1 MPKFDFYHSF
11 NAGEVSPFI
20 DARTTLEKYR
30 SACRTLENFQILPYG
45 GVVRRPGFRFVGE
58 TKRSATRCRL
68 IGFNFSTTT
77 RFILEVG
84 VGYIR
89 FWRGVAG
96 GGEQILDPSSD
107 FPLEVLTPYDE
118 EALRELQFAQINDI
132 MYFAHARYPVYKL
145 SRFADDNW
153 TFAEVDWYYPPLRD
167 VNIGDT
173 TISANGTTGTV
184 TLTASTAIFRSGHV
198 GSQWRM
204 EWPRTITS
212 SNIEINLTAAH
223 NVSATIDVKGAW
235 DLTTYG
241 TWDATVQILR
251 TPSDE
256 WKAGPLVLPVARSGT
271 TATVTHTAHG
281 FANNDRVHF
290 SGSAAPFNTTTAV
303 QITVIDADS
312 YSYTVANSGAA
323 SGNVRVEN
331 ISQMEIVREYDSNSD
346 RNIITSGNELER
358 CGIKLYVKAYTSD
371 TNARAT
377 LTVSNQTVGGQV
389 KILTVASNGLT
400 ATADVQEWL
409 GTDAQSNRKTKLW
422 YEAAFSG
429 DRGYP
434 RAVALHEQR
443 LCFGG
448 VTAEPNTLWC
458 SALDDFENFE
468 TGPNADDAVSFTL
481 AASEGNRINW
491 LYSQADLLVGTS
503 GDEWTIGSADTA
515 QALSATNIQANRQS
529 SYGSK
534 YMRAALVNDVLLF
547 VQRNGRKVRELVY
560 ELNKDGWVA
569 PDLTLLAEHITKGE
583 IVEIAYQQQ
592 PDAILWCVRGD
603 GVLLGMTYERD
614 QKVVGW
620 HRHVTD
626 GTIESAAVIYGIG
639 TEDEVWVA
647 VNRVV
652 DGAVKRFLERFQLQW
667 RDHLDNE
674 DVNNWRYLD
683 NYVSNPL
690 NEFAVQSATLL
701 GGTKLEIILDED
713 DFTLELADG
722 DLITFRDVGGTV
734 ELNDTF
740 RIKIDPLDASQWIL
754 TDPVTGADI
763 DATGWG
769 TYTSGGIAAFEA
781 AYPIQSITLSGST
794 LTLILDDVLFD
805 TDFTNGTSIRFESV
819 GGMTELNGTWTV
831 QATNDPEYFE
841 LVDPATSL
849 PVDTTSWGTYT
860 SGGYAVLS
868 RAYAVPNLSGRQVTI
883 YDAGGTWTTQTATR
897 GRVNRLNQPLAVGL
911 PYTSTLRPMK
921 LDMEL
926 QDGTSQGRKKRVHQ
940 ILART
945 YKSRGGEIRTNGGEY
960 YDLAGTGVNTGDQK
974 IVLAGAFGID
984 ADIDVRQTEPYPLAL
999 LALEPKWDTYGNE

>member
-1 MPKFDFYHSF
+1 MPKFDFYPSF

-58 TKRSATRCRL
+58 TKRSNTRCRL
-68 IGFNFSTTT
+68 VGFNFSTTT
-77 RFILEVG
+77 RFVLEMG

-89 FWRGVAG
+89 FWRGIEG
-96 GGEQILDPSSD
+96 GGEQILALTG
-107 FPLEVLTPYDE
+107 FPLEVVTPYDE
-118 EALRELQFAQINDI
+118 GALRELQFAQINDI

-145 SRFADDNW
+145 SRLADNNW
-153 TFAEVDWYYPPLRD
+153 TFEEVDWYYPPLREI
-167 VNIGDT
+167 NIEDT
-173 TISANGTTGTV
+173 TIFANGTSGTV
-184 TLTASTAIFRSGHV
+184 TLTASAAIFRQGHV
-198 GSQWRM
+198 GSQWRI

-212 SNIEINLTAAH
+212 SNIEMNISAAH
-223 NVSATIDVKGAW
+223 NVSNTIDVKGAW

-241 TWDATVQILR
+241 TWDATIQILR
-251 TPSDE
+251 IPSDT
-256 WKAGPLVLPVARSGT
+256 WKLGPIVCAVTRSST

-281 FANNDRVHF
+281 FATNDRVHF

-303 QITVIDADS
+303 QITVVDANT
-312 YSYTVANSGAA
+312 YTYTVANSG
-323 SGNVRVEN
+323 SSSSTVRVEN
-331 ISQMEIVREYDSNSD
+331 ISQMEIVREYDSNAD

-358 CGIKLYVKAYTSD
+358 CGIKLYVKAWTSQ
-371 TNARAT
+371 TNARVT
-377 LTVSNQTVGGQV
+377 LTVANQTVGGQV
-389 KILTVASNGLT
+389 KIATVASNGLSAT
-400 ATADVQEWL
+400 ATVQEWL
-409 GTDAQSNRKTKLW
+409 GTDAQSNRRTKLW

-429 DRGYP
+429 FRGFP
-434 RAVALHEQR
+434 RSVALHEQR

-448 VTAEPNTLWC
+448 NTSEPNTIWC
-458 SALDDFENFE
+458 SKLDDFENYE
-468 TGPNADDAVSFTL
+468 MGTTAEAAISFTL

-515 QALSATNIQANRQS
+515 QSLSSTNVQARRQS

-560 ELNKDGWVA
+560 ELNKDGWIA

-603 GVLLGMTYERD
+603 GVLIGMTYERD

-620 HRHVTD
+620 HRHLTD
-626 GTIESAAVIYGIG
+626 GTIESVAVIYGIG
-639 TEDEVWVA
+639 TEDEIWVA

-652 DGAVKRFLERFQLQW
+652 DGAVKRFIERFQLQW
-667 RDHLDNE
+667 RDRLDNE
-674 DVNNWRYLD
+674 DTDGWRYLD
-683 NYVSNPL
+683 NYVNNPP
-690 NEFAVQSATLL
+690 NEFAVQSVTLL
-701 GGTKLEIILDED
+701 GGSKLEIILDED
-713 DFTLELADG
+713 DFTLELAAG
-722 DLITFRDVGGTV
+722 DLITFRDVGGTTQ
-734 ELNDTF
+734 LNASF
-740 RIKIDPLDASQWIL
+740 RLKADPADPSQWIL

-763 DATGWG
+763 DTTGWG
-769 TYTSGGIAAFEA
+769 AYTSGGVAAFEA

-805 TDFTNGTSIRFESV
+805 TELANGTQIRFESV
-819 GGMTELNGTWTV
+819 GGMTQLNGTWTV
-831 QATNDPEYFE
+831 QATSDPEYFE
-841 LVDPATSL
+841 LVDPATGL
-849 PVDTTSWGTYT
+849 AVDATSWGTYT
-860 SGGYAVLS
+860 SGGYAVLA
-868 RAYAVPNLSGRQVTI
+868 RAYAVPNLSGREVTL
-883 YDAGGTWTTQTATR
+883 YDSGGTWTTQTATR
-897 GRVNRLNQPLAVGL
+897 GRVNRLTQPLAVGL

-945 YKSRGGEIRTNGGEY
+945 YKSRGGEIRTNGGDWY
-960 YDLAGTGVNTGDQK
+960 TLDRDNITTGDQK

-984 ADIDVRQTEPYPLAL
+984 ADLDVRQTEPYPLAL